1 MKLIYA
7 VFILLLALMTLSQ
20 CQQTAKGWSSPD
32 AVVIDTC
39 SLPST
44 QGWKYLSVGNSYAE
58 DKIFLV
64 QDCVLLQDSMGI
76 VFGYPGSNLYQIANV
91 VDSTKPFVLE
101 VRAKVLNEEQYD
113 DFNHW
118 GFGFYIKTGTEDFAI
133 GISPHA
139 IVGSKVATDWGET
152 LTTSVDNTVFHDYRL
167 EGTPGVGYKFYV
179 DNLLVGSGSAW
190 AGESGPFAENGLYLG
205 DSTGGANAKAEI
217 TSFRFEQ

>member
-7 VFILLLALMTLSQ
+7 VFILLLALMTLAQ
-20 CQQTAKGWSSPD
+20 CQQTAEGWSSPD

-44 QGWKYLSVGNSYAE
+44 QGWKYLAVGNSYAE
-58 DKIFLV
+58 DKIFSV
-64 QDCVLLQDSMGI
+64 QGCVLRQDSIG
-76 VFGYPGSNLYQIANV
+76 VGFGSPGSNLYQIANV

-101 VRAKVLNEEQYD
+101 VRAKVLNEEQSD
-113 DFNHW
+113 DLNHW
-118 GFGFYIKTGTEDFAI
+118 GFSFWIKTGTEDFAI

-190 AGESGPFAENGLYLG
+190 AGGSGPLAENGLYLG
-205 DSTGGANAKAEI
+205 DGTGGANAKAEI

>member
-1 MKLIYA
+1 
-7 VFILLLALMTLSQ
+7 MTLILFCMSIVLAQ
-20 CQQTAKGWSSPD
+20 EDIAGPG
-32 AVVIDTC
+32 AVVIDNC

-44 QGWKYLSVGNSYAE
+44 QGWKYLAVGNSYAE
-58 DKIFLV
+58 DKMFSV
-64 QDCVLLQDSMGI
+64 QGCVLRQDSIGLG
-76 VFGYPGSNLYQIANV
+76 FGYPGGNLYQITNV

-118 GFGFYIKTGTEDFAI
+118 GFGFWIKTGTEDFAI
-133 GISPHA
+133 GISPYA

-179 DNLLVGSGSAW
+179 DNLLVGSGSA
-190 AGESGPFAENGLYLG
+190 FAAIEENGLYLG
-205 DSTGGANAKAEI
+205 DGTGGANAKAEI